1 MKKIYQS
8 LTANKIQ
15 LAGMIAAVAFFSLF
29 IFSFTSKQSVS
40 EKLLGFSFDYD
51 KNEVTIKVVT
61 HGCTVKSDFTFKVS
75 SGNINVVRK
84 KKDFCKMMPDAI
96 SFTYSLKEAGLE
108 VNKAYIIKN
117 KFIANL
123 NIADIP

>member
-1 MKKIYQS
+1 
-8 LTANKIQ
+8 
-15 LAGMIAAVAFFSLF
+15 MIAAVAIFSLF
-29 IFSFTSKQSVS
+29 MFSFTSRQTAS
-40 EKLLGFSFDYD
+40 EKLLGLSFDFD

-61 HGCTVKSDFTFKVS
+61 HGCTVKSDFSFKVS
-75 SGNINVVRK
+75 SGTINVVRK

-108 VNKAYIIKN
+108 ANKTYTIKN
-117 KFIANL
+117 KFIANH